1 MENVWATAVD
11 KVNVDWENV
20 SVSHRSKVKIVRF
33 L

>member
-20 SVSHRSKVKIVRF
+20 SVSHRSKVKIVRC